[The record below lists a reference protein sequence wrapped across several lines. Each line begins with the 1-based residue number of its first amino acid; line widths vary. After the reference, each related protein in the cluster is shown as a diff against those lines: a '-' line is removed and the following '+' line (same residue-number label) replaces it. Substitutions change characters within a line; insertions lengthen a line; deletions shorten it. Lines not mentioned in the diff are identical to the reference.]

1 MMDLTFILQLILS
14 GITEGS
20 IYVMIALGVII
31 VYKCTNVVNFAQG
44 EFVVLGGLIY
54 ATLTQLGVSI
64 ILSFLIT
71 ALSIGIVGGALVG
84 FFGFRPFIKRNV
96 SPGTIII
103 ATIGILNIIKMIM
116 VLIWGRLPV
125 RVPSFSGEE
134 PIRFLGLFILPQALW
149 VIGITAVTF
158 VGVLIFLDKTL
169 IGKSFR
175 ACSENR
181 FFARLLGINDT
192 SMLIVAVIISALLGA
207 IGGVAIT
214 PISYAKYDMGIH
226 YTVNGFIA
234 AVLGGLDKPVGALYG
249 GMLIGIL
256 YSLSAGM
263 LGSGFASIIIVLTL
277 LAVLVFKPTG
287 IVAGIS
293 GGRK

>member
-1 MMDLTFILQLILS
+1 MDLTFILQLIIS

-20 IYVMIALGVII
+20 IYIMVALGVII
-31 VYKCTNVVNFAQG
+31 VYKTTNVVNFAQG
-44 EFVVLGGLIY
+44 EFVVLGGLVY
-54 ATLTQLGVSI
+54 ASLIKLNVPTF
-64 ILSFLIT
+64 LSFLIT
-71 ALSIGIVGGALVG
+71 AVSIGTVGGFLVG

-103 ATIGILNIIKMIM
+103 ATIGILNIFKMIM
-116 VLIWGRLPV
+116 VLIWGRLPA
-125 RVPSFSGEE
+125 RVPSFSGDE
-134 PIRFLGLFILPQALW
+134 PIRFFGLFILPQAIW
-149 VIGITAVTF
+149 VIALTAVTF
-158 VGVLIFLDKTL
+158 VGVLVFLDKTL
-169 IGKSFR
+169 VGKSFR

-192 SMLIVAVIISALLGA
+192 SMLIVAVVISALLGA
-207 IGGVAIT
+207 IGGIAIT

-234 AVLGGLDKPVGALYG
+234 AVLGGLERPIGALYG

-256 YSLSAGM
+256 YSVSAG
-263 LGSGFASIIIVLTL
+263 LFGAGYANILIVLAL
-277 LAVLVFKPTG
+277 LAVLIFKPTG